1 MAKQVLRM
9 NDPRVTRIIAEGEQ
23 RRKDYRRGKD
33 YRSVAKGKV
42 SFSDRF
48 PDGAWRGKRCFI
60 VGGGPSLKGFDF
72 ERLRG
77 ERVIAINK
85 AFYDVP
91 FADIVFGMDRPLLD
105 DLMSGKI
112 DADYRAKN
120 PDGPERNY
128 QAAFAE
134 FAGVKVWLDLS
145 NYSYPE
151 DVCSIPSAGE
161 IGWTKSCKEG
171 LYHGQNS
178 GYGAL
183 NLAMVLGADPIY
195 LLGYDCAKG
204 PAGEKNYHGGYP
216 SAGNPS
222 ALETFKEAFKA
233 GAKMLMAG
241 RHHIYNLNPDSALR
255 CFPFMDISAVC
266 GIGKGRA
273 VNPEFMIVSYYT
285 KGTGYEQEV
294 KQLEASLKVH
304 RLPYKIFE
312 YEPAG
317 TWRANL
323 NFKSECILRAMD
335 MFPGKDIVFLDS
347 DAVVKQYPVLF
358 DELSRT
364 HDYDL
369 SAHFFKYQP
378 ESGDADE
385 LLSGTLW
392 IQNGEMGRRL
402 IEKWHEIGLAR
413 TADTRHQLCLKI
425 AIAELGKAGEKVRVN
440 RHPFAYTCVFD
451 YQQAYKTEPVIEHFQ
466 ASRRLRKEVGYGV
479 NLIHSRVAGKK

>member
-1 MAKQVLRM
+1 MARQVLRM
-9 NDPRVTRIIAEGEQ
+9 NDPRVTRIIADGE
-23 RRKDYRRGKD
+23 RARKDYRRLKD

-91 FADIVFGMDRPLLD
+91 FADIMFAMDRPLLD
-105 DLMSGKI
+105 QLMEGKL
-112 DADYRAKN
+112 
-120 PDGPERNY
+120 GENY
-128 QAAFAE
+128 KQAFAE

-145 NYSYPE
+145 NYSYPA

-161 IGWTKSCKEG
+161 VGWTKSCREG

-204 PAGEKNYHGGYP
+204 PAGEKNYHSGYP
-216 SAGNPS
+216 TPGNPA
-222 ALETFKEAFKA
+222 ALDKFIEAFKA
-233 GAKMLMAG
+233 GAKMLMPG

-255 CFPFMDISAVC
+255 CFPVMDI
-266 GIGKGRA
+266 GDIHGLGKKQLPAPGF
-273 VNPEFMIVSYYT
+273 VVVSYFT
-285 KGTGYEQEV
+285 KGTGYELEI
-294 KQLEASLKVH
+294 KNLEASLKIH
-304 RLPYKIFE
+304 QLPYKIFE

-323 NFKSECILRAMD
+323 NYKSECILRAMD
-335 MFPGKDIVFLDS
+335 MFPDKDIVFLDS

-358 DELSRT
+358 DELSRNK
-364 HDYDL
+364 DYDL

-392 IQNGEMGRRL
+392 IQNGAMGRRL
-402 IEKWHEIGLAR
+402 VEKWHEIGLAR
-413 TADTRHQLCLKI
+413 TGDTRHQLCLKI
-425 AIAELGKAGEKVRVN
+425 AIAELTKAGEKVRVY

-451 YQQAYKTEPVIEHFQ
+451 YQQAYGIEPVIEHFQ
-466 ASRRLRKEVGYGV
+466 ASRRLRREVGYGV
-479 NLIHSRVAGKK
+479 NLIHSRVAGKS